1 MSPDKTEDEDKD
13 VNVDQDQFNEE
24 EESLGRVI
32 LPNKKKGEMFGI
44 VEKMEGA
51 SRLSVMCEDGY
62 TRNARIPGR
71 MRKRMWIREKDL
83 VIVKPWEFQP
93 EKADVVYRYT
103 KTQASYL
110 SRNHMLPE
118 VIDIFK

>member
-1 MSPDKTEDEDKD
+1 MEAKDQVNDNKT
-13 VNVDQDQFNEE
+13 VNTGPVDQV
-24 EESLGRVI
+24 EESVGRVI
-32 LPNKKKGEMFGI
+32 LPNKRKGELFGI

-83 VIVKPWEFQP
+83 VILKPWEFQP
-93 EKADVVYRYT
+93 EKADIVYRYT
-103 KTQASYL
+103 KTQAGYL
-110 SRNHMLPE
+110 SRNHLLPE

>member
-1 MSPDKTEDEDKD
+1 MGDED
-13 VNVDQDQFNEE
+13 VDDGIKNFENNEE
-24 EESLGRVI
+24 NEESIGRVI